1 MPEHARYNLPA
12 KAGDQRQL
20 GQLTGAAC
28 AVESAEILAR
38 HGGPVMLIAPDM
50 QNALRL
56 QDEIRQF
63 TDEPVMTL
71 ADWETLPFDSF
82 SPHQEIISSRL
93 STLYNLPTLTK
104 GVLILPVNTL
114 MQRVCPHSFLHGHAL
129 VMRKGQHLS
138 RDALRAQLEQAGYR
152 HVDQVM
158 EHGEYATRGA
168 LLDLYP
174 MGSEQPY
181 RIDFFDDEID
191 SLRLFD
197 VDSQR
202 TLEEVEAINL
212 LPAHEFPTDKA
223 AIELFRTQW
232 REHFDVR
239 REAEHIYQ
247 QVSKGT
253 LPSGIEYWQPLFFEQ
268 ALPSLFSYLP
278 ANTLLINTGELESA
292 AERFWQEVMARFEN
306 RRVDPMRPLLSPEKL
321 WLRTDEL
328 FGELKKWPRV
338 QLKSDE
344 LAEKAANTNLGYQN
358 LPDLAVQAQA
368 KAPLDALRQ
377 FLENFSGPVI
387 FSVESEGRREALQE
401 LLARI
406 KLTPKTIHALN
417 DAQEPGAY
425 LIIGAS
431 EHGFIDSL
439 RNRAL
444 ICESDLLGERV
455 SRRRQDSRRTINPD
469 VLIRNLAE
477 LHPGQPV
484 VHLEHGVGR
493 YIGLTTLETGGIT
506 AEYLMLAYAGD
517 AKLYVPV
524 SSLHLISR
532 YAGGADE
539 NAPLHKL
546 GSDAWSR
553 ARQKAAEKVRD
564 VAAELLDIYAQRAA
578 KAGFAFKHDREQ
590 YQLFCDSFPFET
602 TPDQAQAINA
612 VLSDMCQPLAMDRLV
627 CGDVGFGKTEVAMRA
642 AFLAVE
648 NHKQVAVLVPT
659 TLLAQQ
665 HYDNFRDRFA
675 NWPVRIEMLSRFR
688 SAKEQTQILEEAR
701 EGKIDILIGTHK
713 LLQSEIKWRDLG
725 LLIVDE
731 EHRFGVRHKERIK
744 AMRADV
750 DILTLTATPIPRT
763 LNMAMSG
770 MRDLSIIATPPARR
784 LAVKTFVR
792 EFDNLVVREAILR
805 EVLRGGQVYYLYN
818 DVENI
823 EKAANRIAELV
834 PEARVAIGHG
844 QMRERDLERVMNDFH
859 HQRFNVLVCTTIIET
874 GIDIPTANTIIIE
887 RADHFGLAQLHQLRG
902 RVGRSHHQAYAWLL
916 TPHPKSMTTDAHK
929 RLEAIASL
937 EDLGAGFALAT
948 HDLEIRGA
956 GELLGEDQ
964 HGQMESIG
972 FSLYMELLENAVDAL
987 KEGREPSL
995 EDLTNSQTD
1004 IELRMPSLLPDDFI
1018 PDVNTRLSF
1027 YKRIASAQQE
1037 GELDDLKVE
1046 LIDRFGQLPDAAR
1059 NLLDIAALRLMAK
1072 KIGIRRVEASE
1083 KGGFVEFAEKN
1094 KADPGWL
1101 IGLLQKEPQ
1110 NWRLD
1115 GPTKLKFTREL
1126 AERKLRM
1133 KWVRDFMAQLLENAA
1148 A

>member
-1 MPEHARYNLPA
+1 M
-12 KAGDQRQL
+12 
-20 GQLTGAAC
+20 
-28 AVESAEILAR
+28 
-38 HGGPVMLIAPDM
+38 
-50 QNALRL
+50 
-56 QDEIRQF
+56 
-63 TDEPVMTL
+63 
-71 ADWETLPFDSF
+71 
-82 SPHQEIISSRL
+82 
-93 STLYNLPTLTK
+93 
-104 GVLILPVNTL
+104 VNT
-114 MQRVCPHSFLHGHAL
+114 G
-129 VMRKGQHLS
+129 
-138 RDALRAQLEQAGYR
+138 D
-152 HVDQVM
+152 
-158 EHGEYATRGA
+158 
-168 LLDLYP
+168 
-174 MGSEQPY
+174 
-181 RIDFFDDEID
+181 
-191 SLRLFD
+191 
-197 VDSQR
+197 
-202 TLEEVEAINL
+202 
-212 LPAHEFPTDKA
+212 
-223 AIELFRTQW
+223 IET
-232 REHFDVR
+232 
-239 REAEHIYQ
+239 
-247 QVSKGT
+247 S
-253 LPSGIEYWQPLFFEQ
+253 
-268 ALPSLFSYLP
+268 
-278 ANTLLINTGELESA
+278 
-292 AERFWQEVMARFEN
+292 AERFQADTLSRFEN
-306 RRVDPMRPLLSPEKL
+306 RGVDPMRPLLPPHSL
-321 WLRTDEL
+321 WLRVDEL
-328 FGELKKWPRV
+328 FSELKRWPRV
-338 QLKSDE
+338 QLKTE
-344 LAEKAANTNLGYQN
+344 TLANKAANTNLGFQK
-358 LPDLAVQAQA
+358 LPDIAVQAQQ
-368 KAPLDALRQ
+368 KAPLDALRK
-377 FLENFSGPVI
+377 FLEAFTGPVI
-387 FSVESEGRREALQE
+387 FSVESEGRREALGE

-406 KLTPKTIHALN
+406 KIAPKRILRLDEAIDN
-417 DAQEPGAY
+417 GRY
-425 LIIGAS
+425 LMIGAA
-431 EHGFIDSL
+431 EHGFIDSK
-439 RNRAL
+439 RNLAL

-455 SRRRQDSRRTINPD
+455 ARRRQDSRRTINPD
-469 VLIRNLAE
+469 TLIRNLAE

-493 YIGLTTLETGGIT
+493 YAGMTTLEAGGIT
-506 AEYLMLAYAGD
+506 GEYLMLTYAND

-532 YAGGADE
+532 YAGGAEE

-546 GSDAWSR
+546 GGDAWSR

-578 KAGFAFKHDREQ
+578 KEGFAFKHDREQ

-665 HYDNFRDRFA
+665 HFDNFRDRFA

-688 SAKEQTQILEEAR
+688 SAKEQAQILEQVA

-713 LLQSEIKWRDLG
+713 LLQADVKLKDLG

-792 EFDNLVVREAILR
+792 EYDNLVVREAILR
-805 EVLRGGQVYYLYN
+805 EVLRGGQVYYLFN

-823 EKAANRIAELV
+823 QKTADRLAELV
-834 PEARVAIGHG
+834 PEARIGIGHG
-844 QMRERDLERVMNDFH
+844 QMRERELERVMNDFH

-916 TPHPKSMTTDAHK
+916 TPHPKAMTTDAQK

-964 HGQMESIG
+964 SGSMESIG

-995 EDLTNSQTD
+995 EDLTSQQTEV
-1004 IELRMPSLLPDDFI
+1004 ELRMPSLLPDDYI

-1027 YKRIASAQQE
+1027 YKRISSAK
-1037 GELDDLKVE
+1037 GENELEEIKVE
-1046 LIDRFGQLPDAAR
+1046 LIDRFGLLPDPAR
-1059 NLLDIAALRLMAK
+1059 TLLDIARLRQQAQKL
-1072 KIGIRRVEASE
+1072 GIRKLEGNE
-1083 KGGFVEFAEKN
+1083 KGGTIEFAEKN
-1094 KADPGWL
+1094 HVNPVWL
-1101 IGLLQKEPQ
+1101 IGLLQKQPQ
-1110 NWRLD
+1110 HFRLD
-1115 GPTKLKFTREL
+1115 GPTRLKFMQDL
-1126 AERKLRM
+1126 GERKTRID
-1133 KWVRDFMAQLLENAA
+1133 WVRQFMRQLEENAVA
-1148 A
+1148 